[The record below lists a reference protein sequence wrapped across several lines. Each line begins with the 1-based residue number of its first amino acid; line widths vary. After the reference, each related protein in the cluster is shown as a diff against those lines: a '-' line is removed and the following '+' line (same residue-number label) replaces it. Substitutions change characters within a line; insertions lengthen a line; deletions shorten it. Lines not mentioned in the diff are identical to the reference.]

1 MASTL
6 PAGQPVTAAA
16 PPSSATHY
24 RAAAYA
30 LVAAFGVVNLV
41 YLFAFCPYDL
51 APDEAHYWDWS
62 RKLDWSYYSK
72 GPLVAWLIRAGVE
85 LFGDLAIQI
94 TGTAMPAVRLPAVIA
109 YMLMTLAVHQLT
121 RQTFRDEKLA
131 FWTIALALTVPP
143 FAAPAVIMT
152 IDGPYLCCWAWAAV
166 FAQRAVLD
174 GGLGSWAAA
183 GLVSAV
189 GLLAKYNMV
198 VFPASVGA
206 FLLLTPGRWRELL
219 RPGFWVMA
227 GLMVL
232 GLLPIAI
239 WNAQHEWVGLRH
251 VLALT
256 GFSPENTA
264 APEPLIDPEALPHFL
279 LGQLGLL
286 IGYWFI
292 AWVAAMVAFRP
303 WRADPAVAFLWWAS
317 LPIWLIFF
325 VAGVKSKGQPNWP
338 AAAYLTGFVLAVAW
352 VVRQVGGPPS
362 GYRAVARFWLG
373 FAVVFGLTF
382 TVLARVPGLLR
393 PTLATFVATPS
404 ETEPA
409 PVRRLDPTARLSGWR
424 TLAERVDELRAKVA
438 AEEGVEPLVA
448 AMTWNQ
454 PGELGFYCKGHPE
467 VYSFGPAIAD
477 RHSQYDVWRPNP
489 VADAQVFR
497 GRTFVYVGDYNLS
510 LRLAFDRADPPVEVI
525 ASDGGI
531 PIAEWKVWVLRG
543 FKGFPITGQGRK
555 AY

>member
-6 PAGQPVTAAA
+6 PAEQHPLPTTG
-16 PPSSATHY
+16 Y
-24 RAAAYA
+24 RLAAYGV
-30 LVAAFGVVNLV
+30 VAAFAVVNLG

-72 GPLVAWLIRAGVE
+72 GPLVAWLIRAGTE
-85 LFGDLAIQI
+85 LFGDGAVRL
-94 TGTAMPAVRLPAVIA
+94 TGTAMPAVRLPAVFA
-109 YMLMTLAVHQLT
+109 YALMTLAVHQLS
-121 RQTFRDEKLA
+121 RQTFRSEKLA
-131 FWTIALALTVPP
+131 FWTVALALTVPP

-166 FAQRAVLD
+166 FAQRAVLG
-174 GGLGSWAAA
+174 GGLGAWVAA

-198 VFPASVGA
+198 VFPASVAA
-206 FLLLTPGRWRELL
+206 FLLTDRDRRRELL
-219 RPGFWVMA
+219 RPGFWLMGAVMA
-227 GLMVL
+227 L
-232 GLLPIAI
+232 GLLPIAV
-239 WNAQHEWVGLRH
+239 WNADHGWVGLRH

-256 GFSPENTA
+256 GFSPENTSG

-279 LGQLGLL
+279 GGQLLML
-286 IGYWFI
+286 IVYWFV
-292 AWVAAMVAFRP
+292 AWACAMVVDRP

-352 VVRQVGGPPS
+352 VARQVGGPP
-362 GYRAVARFWLG
+362 GAYRFLARTCLAV
-373 FAVVFGLTF
+373 AVVFGLTL
-382 TVLARVPGLLR
+382 TILARCPWLMR
-393 PTLATFVATPS
+393 PALARLSPVPS
-404 ETEPA
+404 ESDPA
-409 PVRRLDPTARLSGWR
+409 PVRKYDPTARLSGWR
-424 TLAERVDELRAKVA
+424 TLAGRVDELRAKVA
-438 AEEGVEPLVA
+438 AEEGTEPLVA
-448 AMTWNQ
+448 AMVWNQ

-477 RHSQYDVWRPNP
+477 RHSQYDLWRPNP
-489 VADAQVFR
+489 TADAQVFR

-510 LRLAFDRADPPVEVI
+510 LQLAFDRADPPVEVI

-543 FKGFPITGQGRK
+543 FKGFPTGRLGK
-555 AY
+555 GY